1 MVHGLY
7 LHIISPL
14 PGFVNPRWSED
25 GRPHAHCQLTDEATR
40 RHGNERR
47 GGNKTQMNKCATK
60 R

>member
-40 RHGNERR
+40 RQGNESR
-47 GGNKTQMNKCATK
+47 GETK
-60 R
+60 HK